1 MRDHVRRFVQIARSA
16 GLSEAIRQT
25 RYYLRRKRVARRWE
39 ANGGHHGTRFD
50 FDVAEDDVVLDVGG
64 FDGNFTA
71 DFLDRHDPGAIHVFE
86 PLGSFQDAIEEQFA
100 DDDRVVLHD
109 YGLGGWTRVEEMA
122 VAGSSSSLY
131 RSNTGDTARVEIRDV
146 SAVLDELG
154 HERFRLLK
162 LNAEGAEYEILNRLF
177 EAGGVDR
184 FENIQVSFHHVVDD
198 PERRRNAIRGQLEA
212 THELSYDYEFV
223 LEEWTRKESVAPRR
237 EATATQ
243 SARSPT

>member
-1 MRDHVRRFVQIARSA
+1 MRDHVRRFVQIARSD

-25 RYYLRRKRVARRWE
+25 RYYLRRKRVARLWE
-39 ANGGHHGTRFD
+39 ADGGHHGTRFD
-50 FDVAEDDVVLDVGG
+50 FDVTEDDVILDVGG
-64 FDGNFTA
+64 FDGNFAA

-86 PLGSFQDAIEEQFA
+86 PLGRVQDAIEERFA
-100 DDDRVVLHD
+100 DDDRVVLHE
-109 YGLGGWTRVEEMA
+109 YGLGGWTRDEEMA

-131 RSNTGDTARVEIRDV
+131 RSSTGDTERVEIRDV
-146 SAVLDELG
+146 AAVLDELG
-154 HERFRLLK
+154 HEHVELLK

-177 EAGGVDR
+177 ETGDVDR
-184 FENIQVSFHHVVDD
+184 FGNIQVSFHHVVDE

-223 LEEWTRKESVAPRR
+223 MEEWTRKASVTPRT
-237 EATATQ
+237 ETTATQ